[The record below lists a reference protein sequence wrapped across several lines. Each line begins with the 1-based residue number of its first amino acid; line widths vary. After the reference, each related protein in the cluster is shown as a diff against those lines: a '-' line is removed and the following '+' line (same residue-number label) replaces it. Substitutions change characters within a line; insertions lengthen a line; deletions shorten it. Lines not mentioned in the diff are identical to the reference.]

1 MTLTS
6 DLTRACL
13 ASARADGEV
22 EVAVARTCKSRCFP
36 TRVTRLQQ
44 QHLHHQ
50 RHHRTSPHIEA
61 CQHTATPL
69 CSAREEKLSG
79 TTQLQHQH
87 GISSELGAFRRL
99 KRGMGMSLSLSMSMS
114 SRKGADGRANAN
126 ATASA
131 NARRPSSAHHHP
143 PHSLSAHLEPTSTCT
158 SYRRSERR
166 KRSSAKTLC
175 ALLASTIPTAMAQ
188 NCLSLADS
196 TACPAFSAA
205 SISTDTNLTGLFPFL
220 QNVSDTASFDTAI
233 QNYIAGDFTQLR
245 YQQLIGCS
253 DVDLDNTTHYYARYT
268 TSVLCN
274 AIVQNS
280 IDACGLTGDATR
292 PLCADSCA
300 EYAQSEQQITA
311 SNICGTAGNNALTQI
326 RADFTNCALPATSIT
341 RSCIEAVE
349 NQPDNCGFTENLSG
363 LCSYCA
369 ASSPNATDSCC
380 LFSNTTDRCDGVT
393 LPIIASASLQPVTV
407 TASAT
412 GTPTAGAARQSSVG
426 SNNDGLSGGQI
437 AGIVV
442 GSILG
447 ALLILAA
454 IIAGCLL
461 LRRHRD
467 SSPATSVFNQPS
479 TGRSPQMTFNDGTR
493 DAQERAGLAVLPG
506 GRVARMSALEGSS
519 SSDHNVPYAM
529 GYTKDMPEDDA
540 PEQLAP
546 PPKRSGSLSSG
557 SQLAIGAAGVADT
570 SPSSGAE
577 YTSPESQGQ
586 SEQLNFFK
594 DYYSQDEIRPGDLVA
609 TLWAYEPR
617 AADEFQLER
626 GDMIKVI
633 GIWDDG
639 WATGV
644 RVRQRAD
651 DWRPE
656 DKVARDSGLSEA
668 PPQDHTDEGEV
679 KAFPLVCVCLP
690 QHWKK
695 TIEGDSTDGTG
706 PQNPFPDPRG

>member
-1 MTLTS
+1 
-6 DLTRACL
+6 
-13 ASARADGEV
+13 
-22 EVAVARTCKSRCFP
+22 
-36 TRVTRLQQ
+36 
-44 QHLHHQ
+44 
-50 RHHRTSPHIEA
+50 
-61 CQHTATPL
+61 
-69 CSAREEKLSG
+69 
-79 TTQLQHQH
+79 
-87 GISSELGAFRRL
+87 
-99 KRGMGMSLSLSMSMS
+99 
-114 SRKGADGRANAN
+114 
-126 ATASA
+126 
-131 NARRPSSAHHHP
+131 
-143 PHSLSAHLEPTSTCT
+143 
-158 SYRRSERR
+158 
-166 KRSSAKTLC
+166 
-175 ALLASTIPTAMAQ
+175 MAQ
-188 NCLSLADS
+188 TCVSLANS
-196 TACPAFSAA
+196 SACPAFSAA
-205 SISTDTNLTGLFPFL
+205 SISTDTNLTALFPFL
-220 QNVSDTASFDTAI
+220 QNVSDTASFDAGI
-233 QNYIAGDFTQLR
+233 QHYIAADFTQLR

-253 DVDLDNTTHYYARYT
+253 NVNLDNTTAFYARYT

-280 IDACGLTGDATR
+280 IDPCALTDNATR

-300 EYAQSEQQITA
+300 EYAQSEQEITA
-311 SNICGTAGNNALTQI
+311 SNICGTAGKNALTQI
-326 RADFTNCALPATSIT
+326 RADFTNCALPASSIT
-341 RSCIEAVE
+341 GSCIEAVE
-349 NQPDNCGFTENLSG
+349 NQADNCGFTDNLSG

-380 LFSNTTDRCDGVT
+380 LFSNTTERCDGVK
-393 LPIIASASLQPVTV
+393 LPIVASASLLQPVTI

-412 GTPTAGAARQSSVG
+412 ATAAPTAGGATQSSG
-426 SNNDGLSGGQI
+426 SHHDGLSGGQI

-447 ALLILAA
+447 ALLLLAA

-479 TGRSPQMTFNDGTR
+479 TARSPQMAFHDGTR
-493 DAQERAGLAVLPG
+493 DGQERAGLAVLPG
-506 GRVARMSALEGSS
+506 GRVARMSALEDSS
-519 SSDHNVPYAM
+519 ASDHHLPYAM
-529 GYTKDMPEDDA
+529 GYTKDTSLDDV

-546 PPKRSGSLSSG
+546 PPKRSASLSSG

-570 SPSSGAE
+570 SPSSGAD
-577 YTSPESQGQ
+577 YTSPESHGQ

-594 DYYSQDEIRPGDLVA
+594 DYYSQDEIRPGDLVS

-626 GDMIKVI
+626 GDMIKVL

-679 KAFPLVCVCLP
+679 KAFPLVCICLP

-706 PQNPFPDPRG
+706 PQ